1 MRHFV
6 IAGVLVIVGA
16 VLTYAGLMAVHLMP
30 VEASVQSV
38 SIDWLWNLELITISF
53 LFALI
58 VVPLAYSLVVFRR
71 RKGDT
76 TDAEHIEGNST
87 LEITWTV
94 VPLFLVIV
102 FAYLGAY
109 SLGETRRVDPNAMV
123 IKVTG
128 FQWAWKFDYPDYGF
142 SSQELHLPVNKQVLL
157 QMESPDVIH
166 SFWVPEFRMKQ
177 DVVPGRITEYR
188 VTPSLIGDYKVR
200 CAELCGISHSYMEA
214 PIKVVSQADF
224 DAWAAQQKAAAEQ
237 LANTPGPEAGRA
249 AAQGLG
255 CFACHTVD
263 GSKLIGPTW
272 RGLYG
277 SHVELEDGSTVTAD
291 DAYIKQSILEPA
303 SQVVKGFPPMSFN
316 AKAVGIT
323 DQQIQNIIL
332 YIQSLK

>member
-6 IAGVLVIVGA
+6 IAGILVIVGA
-16 VLTYAGLMAVHLMP
+16 VLTYVALIAVGLMP
-30 VEASVQSV
+30 VEASAQSV

-71 RKGDT
+71 RKGDN
-76 TDAEHIEGNST
+76 TDAQHIEGNST

-94 VPLFLVIV
+94 IPLMLVVV

-109 SLGETRRVDPNAMV
+109 SLGETRRVDPNAMI

-142 SSQELHLPVNKQVLL
+142 SSDELRLPVDRQVLL

-166 SFWVPEFRMKQ
+166 SFWVPEFRIKQ

-188 VTPSLIGDYKVR
+188 VTPTLIGSYKVR
-200 CAELCGISHSYMEA
+200 CSELCGISHAYMEA
-214 PIKVVSQADF
+214 PVIVVSQGDF
-224 DAWAAQQKAAAEQ
+224 DSWAAQQKAAAEQ
-237 LANTPGPEAGRA
+237 AAAAPGPDAGRA
-249 AAQGLG
+249 AAQSLG

-277 SHVELEDGSTVTAD
+277 STVELEDGSTVTAD
-291 DAYIKQSILEPA
+291 DAYIQQSILEPQ

-316 AKAVGIT
+316 AQAVGIT